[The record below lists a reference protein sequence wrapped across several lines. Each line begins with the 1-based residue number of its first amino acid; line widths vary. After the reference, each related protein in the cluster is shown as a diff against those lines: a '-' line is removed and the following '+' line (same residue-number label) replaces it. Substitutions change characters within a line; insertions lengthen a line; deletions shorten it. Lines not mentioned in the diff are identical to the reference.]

1 MLPSALIQEEYL
13 SNVQEMS
20 VRSGPTVENKV
31 RVQTRVPVDK
41 KDFGPRSTL
50 MAAPIIFQTRVQ
62 PTADCPYNYS
72 SSWVTKQHAK
82 AVGVKCSAPFE
93 CDERIVADKF
103 SVMAC
108 PGEPQETDFYF
119 GLRPME
125 FVGETG
131 YADFLYSI
139 VDNDFVF
146 RTDSN
151 DTDAQGEL
159 KDTETFIDSLTQ
171 SVQVLLVFFTPKEG
185 LTSVLTINADMSG
198 PSNVEVEFELKHYGI
213 LENDKLTLYL
223 VFQSVVLVNVTIM
236 MVDAILSVLGQVR
249 SGCGA
254 VDMMVVVESLT
265 DLMCG
270 ALVIVYI
277 ALRFPAQISTAQTV
291 KDILGVLDDIP
302 WASPDVPLV
311 EKKTAFF
318 DNVALLLDKIGW
330 TETLNNLCNAILL
343 VNLLRVIMC
352 TSVHP
357 RLALLTGTLSN
368 AMVSLHD
375 LASASARIGVLRTF
389 CLVLLFPDT

>member
-1 MLPSALIQEEYL
+1 
-13 SNVQEMS
+13 
-20 VRSGPTVENKV
+20 
-31 RVQTRVPVDK
+31 
-41 KDFGPRSTL
+41 

-72 SSWVTKQHAK
+72 SSWVTKQHTK
-82 AVGVKCSAPFE
+82 AVGVKCASPFE
-93 CDERIVADKF
+93 CDKRIVEDRF

-108 PGEPQETDFYF
+108 PGDPQESDFYF
-119 GLRPME
+119 GLEPMD

-146 RTDSN
+146 RADSN
-151 DTDAQGEL
+151 ATDAEGEL
-159 KDTETFIDSLTQ
+159 KSTGTFIDSLTQ

-185 LTSVLTINADMSG
+185 LTSVLTISADFSG
-198 PSNVEVEFELKHYGI
+198 PFNVEIEFELKHYGI
-213 LENDKLTLYL
+213 LENDNLTWYL
-223 VFQSVVLVNVTIM
+223 AIQSIVLVNVMIM
-236 MVDAILSVLGQVR
+236 IVDAILTVLGQCR
-249 SGCGA
+249 GSGA
-254 VDMMVVVESLT
+254 IDVMVVVECVT

-277 ALRFPAQISTAQTV
+277 VLRFPAQISSAQTV
-291 KDILGVLDDIP
+291 TDILGVLDDIP

-311 EKKTAFF
+311 QKKTTFF
-318 DNVALLLDKIGW
+318 ENVALLLDNIEW
-330 TETLNNLCNAILL
+330 TEILNNLCNALLL

-368 AMVSLHD
+368 AMVSPHGLSKCQH
-375 LASASARIGVLRTF
+375 G
-389 CLVLLFPDT
+389 

>member
-31 RVQTRVPVDK
+31 RVQTRVPVEK

-82 AVGVKCSAPFE
+82 AVDVMCSTPFL
-93 CDERIVADKF
+93 CDKRIVEDKF

-108 PGEPQETDFYF
+108 PGDPQEKDYYF
-119 GLRPME
+119 GLEPME

-151 DTDAQGEL
+151 NADAQGEL
-159 KDTETFIDSLTQ
+159 KSTQTFIDSLTQ

-185 LTSVLTINADMSG
+185 LTSVLTISADMSG
-198 PSNVEVEFELKHYGI
+198 PSNVEIGFELKHYGI
-213 LENDKLTLYL
+213 LENDKLTLFL
-223 VFQSVVLVNVTIM
+223 IFQSIVLVNVMIM
-236 MVDAILSVLGQVR
+236 MVDAIVTVLGQIRLGFGDMDVM
-249 SGCGA
+249 A
-254 VDMMVVVESLT
+254 VLECLT

-277 ALRFPAQISTAQTV
+277 ALRFPAEISSAQTV

-318 DNVALLLDKIGW
+318 DNVALLLDKISW

-343 VNLLRVIMC
+343 INLLRVIMC

-368 AMVSLHD
+368 AMVSLY
-375 LASASARIGVLRTF
+375 GF
-389 CLVLLFPDT
+389 CKC